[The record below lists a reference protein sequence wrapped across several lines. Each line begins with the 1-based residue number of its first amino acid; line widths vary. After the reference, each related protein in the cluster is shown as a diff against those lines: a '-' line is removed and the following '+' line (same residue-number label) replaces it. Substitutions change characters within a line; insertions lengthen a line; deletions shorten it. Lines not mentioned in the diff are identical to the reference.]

1 MSSPTGG
8 AQQQKATAAPDMQ
21 TPEER
26 ILEIATD
33 AFANEETASEWLR
46 EPNIQLGNRLPIEVI
61 KTPEGF
67 HAVEIVLNQIKYAI
81 FA

>member
-8 AQQQKATAAPDMQ
+8 AKLQRAPEPDMR

-33 AFANEETASEWLR
+33 AFDDDQKASEWLH
-46 EPNIQLGNRLPIEVI
+46 EPNIRTGNRPPIKLVD
-61 KTPEGF
+61 TPEGF
-67 HAVEIVLNQIKYAI
+67 HAVETVLNQIKYAI

>member
-8 AQQQKATAAPDMQ
+8 AKPQRSPEPDMR

-26 ILEIATD
+26 IFEIATD
-33 AFANEETASEWLR
+33 AFDDELKAKKWLH
-46 EPNIQLGNRLPIEVI
+46 EPNIRTGNRPPIQLVG
-61 KTPEGF
+61 TPEGF
-67 HAVEIVLNQIKYAI
+67 HAVETVLNQIKYAI